1 MTARIMAL
9 IVLLLEIRGMSLNP
23 EGLKWKTLVF
33 YTEISNLLAA
43 VSAAAL
49 LIFGQPL
56 WVTVLRYLSSSML
69 AMTFVV
75 TVCVL
80 VPMGGDAKSLL
91 WSGIGLYHHIICP
104 VISILSYICIES
116 TAGRYWICLPVI
128 VTLIYGLTML
138 YMNGIRKVDGPY
150 PFLRVHDQSVKA
162 TVLWIFGMLALI
174 AALSALVWAAAAC

>member
-1 MTARIMAL
+1 MDARIMGL
-9 IVLLLEIRGMSLNP
+9 IVLLLEIRGISLNP
-23 EGLKWKTLVF
+23 EGLKWKTLIF
-33 YTEISNLLAA
+33 YTEISNMLAA

-56 WVTVLRYLSSSML
+56 WVTTLRYLSSCML

-80 VPMGGDAKSLL
+80 VPMGGDPKRLL
-91 WSGIGLYHHIICP
+91 WSGIGLYHHLLCP
-104 VISILSYICIES
+104 VISTLSYICIENS
-116 TAGRYWICLPVI
+116 AGRNLTCFPVV
-128 VTLIYGLTML
+128 VTLLYGLTML
-138 YMNGIRKVDGPY
+138 YLNGIRKVDGPY

-174 AALSALVWAAAAC
+174 AALSTLVWAAAG